1 MARPRARAP
10 QVNDRLHTMA
20 EEPGPAWPGSEGRT
34 GPCERGRK
42 AARGRAC
49 MARSAGIVMARTV
62 AGLVAGEIGGQRI
75 LEEQCPGEKIE

>member
-1 MARPRARAP
+1 
-10 QVNDRLHTMA
+10 
-20 EEPGPAWPGSEGRT
+20 
-34 GPCERGRK
+34 
-42 AARGRAC
+42 